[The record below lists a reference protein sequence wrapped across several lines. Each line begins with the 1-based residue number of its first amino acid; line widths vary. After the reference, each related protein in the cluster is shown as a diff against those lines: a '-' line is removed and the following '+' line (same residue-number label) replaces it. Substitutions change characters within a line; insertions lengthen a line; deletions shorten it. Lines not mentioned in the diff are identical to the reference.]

1 MSTKVHNKC
10 FDRRI
15 IVFWIFAFFSVGAW
29 FSGFAVY
36 GKVTFSS
43 EGNHLLSFSI
53 ILLSILPGLIFS
65 QVISRILGRYPPMK
79 VAQWAIL
86 SSAISVL
93 GMILADSA
101 FVLLFVFSQALAHRF
116 VTPMRNLVI
125 RSAFESHEIDSAVRT
140 MGKIQTVA
148 TIVAPPLAG
157 ILIGLWGV
165 NAALS
170 IDLLLC
176 AFTIGLIGKAGD
188 YFEFNYSHTT
198 KRKIEPIVL
207 GEMRRLWLLLS
218 IPAGSIFIIM
228 IYDLVYPVYIRDTHV
243 GGIEE
248 FGVILALISLGAFLG
263 TFKMSAKLAPY
274 QASLMLTLAALGL
287 IINPS
292 YTAYF
297 SILATTAF
305 LTGFA
310 QAFLVI
316 QCNMKIQR
324 DPLFCVATSVALEN
338 SVLLGQLLA
347 VLLTSVCFIAGNRYG
362 YISVVLIISGLLV
375 AITAYFNLPKETA

>member
-1 MSTKVHNKC
+1 MNSKVDYKY

-15 IVFWIFAFFSVGAW
+15 VVFWIFAFFSVGAW

-43 EGNHLLSFSI
+43 GGDHLLSFSI
-53 ILLSILPGLIFS
+53 ILLSILPGLMFS
-65 QVISRILGRYPPMK
+65 QVISRVLERYPPMK

-93 GMILADSA
+93 GMILAESA
-101 FVLLFVFSQALAHRF
+101 FILFFVFSQALAHRF

-148 TIVAPPLAG
+148 TIVAPALAG
-157 ILIGLWGV
+157 MLIGLWGAD
-165 NAALS
+165 AALG

-176 AFTIGLIGKAGD
+176 ALTIVLIGKAGD
-188 YFEFNYSHTT
+188 FFKFNYLHTT

-207 GEMRRLWLLLS
+207 GEMRRLWPLLS
-218 IPAGSIFIIM
+218 IPAGSILVII
-228 IYDLVYPVYIRDTHV
+228 IYDLVYPVYIRDAHV

-248 FGVILALISLGAFLG
+248 FGMILALVSLGAFLG
-263 TFKMSAKLAPY
+263 TFKICTILAPY
-274 QASLMLTLAALGL
+274 QVSLILTLAALGL
-287 IINPS
+287 IIRPS
-292 YTAYF
+292 HSAYF
-297 SILATTAF
+297 PILAVTAF

-316 QCNMKIQR
+316 KCNLKIQR
-324 DPLFCVATSVALEN
+324 DPLFCVATSVAFEN

-347 VLLTSVCFIAGNRYG
+347 VLLTSVCFIAGNSYG
-362 YISVVLIISGLLV
+362 YISVVLIITGLLV
-375 AITAYFNLPKETA
+375 ATSAYFNLPKESV